1 MRGHPWTVGYIT
13 RLIRTATSRSQHGGP
28 PRSPDPAD
36 AQASATAPWTGTEI
50 GGWWFRVPGVA
61 PFFVRPMAESR
72 IRCVGLGVDAGWPVR
87 YSGVL
92 ARLLALM
99 AHSQVD
105 SLHFSNRSLIE
116 GNTVSPVPIGPARST
131 MARNETVTHNWFVVD
146 AGGHIVGRLATQIA
160 TVLMGKHRPDYTP
173 HVDTGDYVV
182 VLNAHRVRFSGKSMA
197 HQSHPQFTKK
207 MLRKTY
213 ERYTGSPSGRKWTTA
228 AEVLERAPERILHE
242 AVRRMLPKNKLGRKM
257 LDKLK
262 IYCGDEHPHQAQN
275 PQSFPEYLLPG

>member
-1 MRGHPWTVGYIT
+1 MRGHPWTVGYFT
-13 RLIRTATSRSQHGGP
+13 RLIRTCTSRSQHGGP
-28 PRSPDPAD
+28 PRSPDPAACSGIGD
-36 AQASATAPWTGTEI
+36 SAVGRYGDWRLVLPGAGGCPVFLF
-50 GGWWFRVPGVA
+50 GGWPRPG
-61 PFFVRPMAESR
+61 S
-72 IRCVGLGVDAGWPVR
+72 DAWGW
-87 YSGVL
+87 
-92 ARLLALM
+92 ALM
-99 AHSQVD
+99 PVGRFATLGCLLTCLPRWHPQVD
-105 SLHFSNRSLIE
+105 SLHFSNSSLIE

-213 ERYTGSPSGRKWTTA
+213 ERYTGYPSGRKLTTA
-228 AEVLERAPERILHE
+228 AEVLEKAPERILHE
-242 AVRRMLPKNKLGRKM
+242 AVRRMLPKSKLGRKM